1 MSRLALVSL
10 LILYAGTLRSQET
23 PAQEQSEVVRLLL
36 RKVGDRPASERV
48 CPPARKLSTEEN
60 RHGPFLEAAA

>member
-36 RKVGDRPASERV
+36 RKVDALEKRV
-48 CPPARKLSTEEN
+48 AELEQKQPTPPRK
-60 RHGPFLEAAA
+60 